1 MVIKKKTL
9 NLGYWKIIVVKE
21 INSRVVLLDDI
32 GKCCFF
38 FCCIVDIQNHK
49 DDDFCVAA
57 THTLLSMALDDFL
70 VPSNKCIKH

>member
-32 GKCCFF
+32 GKCLFLF
-38 FCCIVDIQNHK
+38 
-49 DDDFCVAA
+49 
-57 THTLLSMALDDFL
+57 LLYCRYTKSQR
-70 VPSNKCIKH
+70 